1 MAQEKSVY
9 QGVSDPPVE
18 EDRRRSKR
26 LELQVPLF
34 VRGRNSTDDQFME
47 LAKTLDISAMGA
59 FIVCPLSVTVAGTV
73 TLTIPA
79 PSLTTNALV
88 PAGMP
93 PIQARVTRRQELGD
107 VQLIGVEF
115 FTPIG

>member
-1 MAQEKSVY
+1 MSQEKTLLHEAS
-9 QGVSDPPVE
+9 SPAE

-26 LELQVPLF
+26 IDLQVPLF

-47 LAKTLDISAMGA
+47 LAKTLDISAVGA
-59 FIVCPLSVTVAGTV
+59 FIVCPLSVIVAGTV

-79 PSLTTNALV
+79 PSITSNALV
-88 PAGMP
+88 PSGMQ
-93 PIQARVTRRQELGD
+93 PIQAKVTRRHELGD

-115 FTPIG
+115 LRPIG